1 MNQSMQNLR
10 TSSDLP
16 KAAQHFIRGVSALV
30 FALVLAFAGWVIVS
44 AVQGGGATPVIRLI
58 AGVVIAVGAVTLLAS
73 LRDGWRS
80 GEELRRSRKAVLGFA
95 ILAVGMCTLVAG

>member
-1 MNQSMQNLR
+1 
-10 TSSDLP
+10 
-16 KAAQHFIRGVSALV
+16 
-30 FALVLAFAGWVIVS
+30 
-44 AVQGGGATPVIRLI
+44 
-58 AGVVIAVGAVTLLAS
+58 VVIAVGAVTLLAS

>member
-1 MNQSMQNLR
+1 MDNLR
-10 TSSDLP
+10 P
-16 KAAQHFIRGVSALV
+16 PPAFPRAARRFNVGVSALV

-80 GEELRRSRKAVLGFA
+80 GVEFGHSRKAVLGFA
-95 ILAVGMCTLVAG
+95 ILAVGMCVLVAG